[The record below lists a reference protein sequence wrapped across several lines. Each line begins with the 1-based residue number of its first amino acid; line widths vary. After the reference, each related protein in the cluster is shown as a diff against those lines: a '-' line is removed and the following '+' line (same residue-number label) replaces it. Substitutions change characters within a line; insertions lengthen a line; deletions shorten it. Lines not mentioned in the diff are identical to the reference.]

1 MRQQETRVGETR
13 ATGTYDG
20 QFESTTVPNNPL
32 TTSSL
37 DLSTQMMCRTIH
49 RFALE
54 MADTTTTTELIELRD
69 ASAAALARLIGAGD
83 AKPYEIAYAA
93 AHVDA
98 LDAAVAER
106 AWQTFARSERPA
118 VTMRRVRRIAPKG
131 GQHAA

>member
-1 MRQQETRVGETR
+1 MR
-13 ATGTYDG
+13 
-20 QFESTTVPNNPL
+20 
-32 TTSSL
+32 
-37 DLSTQMMCRTIH
+37 
-49 RFALE
+49 ALL
-54 MADTTTTTELIELRD
+54 AQRD

-83 AKPYEIAYAA
+83 AQPFELAYAA